1 MVTGVLLVNLS
12 AAYDTVNH
20 KRLLSKVLK
29 TTEDT
34 CLAELTESMFENRHF
49 FELGGKKSRLRR
61 LKNGLPQGSMLVLLL
76 FNIYQQPTKKCRHL
90 PLYYADDLGIGA

>member
-1 MVTGVLLVNLS
+1 MVTGVLFVNLS

-29 TTEDT
+29 TTEDA
-34 CLAELTESMFENRHF
+34 CLAELIESMFENRHF

-61 LKNGLPQGSMLVLLL
+61 LRNGLPQGSMLVLLL
-76 FNIYQQPTKKCRHL
+76 FNIYTNNQPKNADTRHFTMQMTL
-90 PLYYADDLGIGA
+90 A